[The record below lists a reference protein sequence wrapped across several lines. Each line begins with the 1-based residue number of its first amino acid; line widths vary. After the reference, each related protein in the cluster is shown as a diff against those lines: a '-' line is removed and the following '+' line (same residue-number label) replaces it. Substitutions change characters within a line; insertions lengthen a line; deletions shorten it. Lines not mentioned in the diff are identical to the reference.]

1 MTSASTREIEVCAD
15 WIGLSGPRTLGT
27 LHATPARGRELF
39 AFEYAPSWLEHGD
52 GRALDPNL
60 VIARGRQYTRPG
72 HDNFGVF
79 LDSCPDRWGRVL
91 MRRREARDA
100 RRAGRPERT
109 LLESDYLL
117 GVFDRHRM
125 GALRFRTAPG
135 GAFVDH
141 TPGRAAPPWT
151 SLRALEHATRGL
163 ERDDAED
170 DPAYDEW
177 LALLLAPGASLGG
190 ARPKADVIDP
200 AGRLWIAKFPSIADT
215 HDVGAWEHV
224 VHVLA
229 QAAGID
235 VPEAR
240 VEQFASK
247 QHTFLVRRF
256 DRTQSEQRVHFASAL
271 TLLGRK
277 DGDDGSSVASYLEL
291 ATLIERHG
299 AHPARDL
306 EQLWRRIAFSVCVS
320 NVDDHLRN
328 HGFIL
333 GDEGW
338 SLSPA
343 YDINPIAGGD
353 GLRLNISETDNAQD
367 LDLVREVAP
376 YLRIK
381 RSRVEPLLAE
391 IRAAAGRW
399 REVATDVGLS
409 RAAQDRMARAFRLA
423 DAR

>member
-1 MTSASTREIEVCAD
+1 MTNARQIEVHAD
-15 WIGLSGPRTLGT
+15 WIGLGGPRLLGT
-27 LHATPARGRELF
+27 LHATATRGREIF
-39 AFEYAPSWLEHGD
+39 AFEYAPSWLERGD
-52 GRALDPNL
+52 GWSLDPNL
-60 VIARGRQYTRPG
+60 VVSRGRQYTRAG

-100 RRAGRPERT
+100 RKEGRVERR

-125 GALRFRTAPG
+125 GALRFRAEPDG
-135 GAFVDH
+135 PFVDD
-141 TPGRAAPPWT
+141 TAGRAAPPWT
-151 SLRALEHATRGL
+151 SLRALEEAARAL
-163 ERDDAED
+163 EGDDAEN
-170 DPAYDEW
+170 DPAYDQW

-200 AGRLWIAKFPSIADT
+200 DGWLWIAKFPSIADT

-224 VHVLA
+224 VHTLA
-229 QAAGID
+229 RMAGLD
-235 VPEAR
+235 VPDAR
-240 VEQFASK
+240 AERFASK
-247 QHTFLVRRF
+247 QHTFVVRRF
-256 DRTQSEQRVHFASAL
+256 DRTADQARVHFASAL
-271 TLLGRK
+271 TLLGRT
-277 DGDDGSSVASYLEL
+277 DGDDDTDGASYLEIVQ
-291 ATLIERHG
+291 LIERNG
-299 AHPARDL
+299 ARPAQDL

-333 GDEGW
+333 GATGW
-338 SLSPA
+338 ALSPA
-343 YDINPIAGGD
+343 YDINPVADGE

-376 YLRIK
+376 LFRIK
-381 RSRVEPLLAE
+381 APRIEPLLRE
-391 IRAAAGRW
+391 VCGAAGRW
-399 REVATDVGLS
+399 REVANAFGLP
-409 RAAQDRMARAFRLA
+409 RTAQDRMARAFRLA